1 MVNQIS
7 LSPGLTQTSMCSY
20 CQEHGMVMEAYSPL
34 GTGRILQ
41 LEEMRYFAEKY
52 NHSIAQ
58 ICIRWSLQMGF
69 IPLPMLQEFVKISM
83 FLILSSLMKMFRQ
96 LFRLR
101 QVVLREIRIQLT
113 FNVIAF

>member
-1 MVNQIS
+1 
-7 LSPGLTQTSMCSY
+7 
-20 CQEHGMVMEAYSPL
+20 
-34 GTGRILQ
+34 
-41 LEEMRYFAEKY
+41 
-52 NHSIAQ
+52 
-58 ICIRWSLQMGF
+58 MGF